1 MPATRLSIG
10 QFSQMSYLSVR
21 TLRRYHA
28 SGLLEPAQVDPTTG
42 YRYYRADQLPAA
54 QLIRRL
60 RSVEMPLDE
69 VRDVLAAPDAA
80 ARDALISAHLR
91 RMERS
96 LEQTRNAV
104 HSLRQLLER
113 PRDHVEVRFETAP
126 PLRALAIS
134 GDQALDEI
142 AEWFHEAFAELHA
155 ALADGKQT
163 GPDSA
168 LYFPDFFRAETGRLT
183 VFVPTEAPAPGTGRA
198 QALCLPTSE
207 LALTL
212 HDGPL
217 EDLDR
222 TYAALGTYVTDHG
235 IGVDGPILERFLT
248 TSPDAAGHFRVEV
261 GWPIVR
267 TASGTD
273 PVNRRHP

>member
-28 SGLLEPAQVDPTTG
+28 AGLLEPAQVDPATG
-42 YRYYRADQLPAA
+42 YRYYQADQLPAA

-60 RSVEMPLDE
+60 RSVQMPLEE
-69 VRDVLAAPDAA
+69 VRDALAAPDPAT
-80 ARDALISAHLR
+80 RDALISAHLR

-104 HSLRQLLER
+104 QSLRQLLER
-113 PRDHVEVRFETAP
+113 PRDRVEVRFETAP

-134 GDQALDEI
+134 GEQALDEM

-155 ALADGKQT
+155 ALPAGEQT

-168 LYFPDFFRAETGRLT
+168 LYYPDFFRSETGRLT
-183 VFVPTEAPAPGTGRA
+183 LFVPTEAPAPRSGRVR
-198 QALCLPTSE
+198 ALHLPASE

-217 EDLDR
+217 DDLDR
-222 TYAALGTYVTDHG
+222 TYAALGTYVTDHA

-248 TSPDAAGHFRVEV
+248 STPDAAGHFRVEV
-261 GWPIVR
+261 GWPVVR
-267 TASGTD
+267 TAS
-273 PVNRRHP
+273 